1 MALFYSV
8 EQENL
13 LLYIQT
19 VSKVNLDYQRNYI
32 LLFAIHSE
40 FCVCTRY
47 SESLLIP
54 LSRVDHFARLSI
66 NTGID
71 ASDNMNLNE
80 KRILDLEKL
89 IEHLNLRYTQ
99 VVKKLNRGRLYYL
112 QCTVHQILFDKQC
125 FFMNF
130 YLNLKR

>member
-1 MALFYSV
+1 MALLYSV

-32 LLFAIHSE
+32 LLFAIYSE

-71 ASDNMNLNE
+71 AIDTCNMNLNE

-89 IEHLNLRYTQ
+89 IEHLNLRYMGYPGSQ
-99 VVKKLNRGRLYYL
+99 IVK
-112 QCTVHQILFDKQC
+112 
-125 FFMNF
+125 
-130 YLNLKR
+130 